1 MGAWDFGPF
10 DNDDASDW
18 IYELEETSD
27 TSLIVETLAAIT
39 EADADDLETL
49 DCTNAIAAAEI
60 VAALG
65 GNPYANLP
73 DEAKAWIEENEGLD
87 ATPLV
92 PDALTAVKRIRT
104 NSELK
109 DLWDES
115 KDAAKWY
122 ASLDDLTT
130 RLKA

>member
-18 IYELEETSD
+18 IYELEESSD
-27 TSLIVETLAAIT
+27 TSVIADTLAAVT

-60 VAALG
+60 VAALC
-65 GNPYANLP
+65 GNPCANLP
-73 DEAKAWIEENEGLD
+73 DEAKAWVEENEGLD
-87 ATPLV
+87 ASPLI
-92 PDALTAVKRIRT
+92 PDALTVVKRIRT

-122 ASLDDLTT
+122 ASLDDLTS